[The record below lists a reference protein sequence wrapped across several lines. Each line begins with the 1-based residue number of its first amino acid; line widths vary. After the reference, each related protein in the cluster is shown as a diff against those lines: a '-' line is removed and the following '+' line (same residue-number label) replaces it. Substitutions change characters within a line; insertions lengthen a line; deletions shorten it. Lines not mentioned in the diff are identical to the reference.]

1 MFVRVK
7 RNTYGKNIREYLQ
20 IVETI
25 REGKRTKQ
33 RLICSLGR
41 LDKLQ
46 AGHSVEQLVS
56 SLSKFSKEVMVIQ
69 RQKEG
74 ALRAEWSK
82 AWGPVLIFDRL
93 WEECGLR
100 EIIARLADGRKHGF
114 DTERVVF
121 SLILNRILSPGS
133 ELATARWV
141 EDVYGDGFQSLEL
154 QHFYRSLDFLEANKE
169 NIEKELFFRSR
180 DLFDTHLDLVFFD
193 TASIY
198 FEGEGPGG
206 LAEYGHSKDHRSDR
220 KQIVVGVMMSREGVP
235 LACEFWPGS
244 TSDVKTLKKTTRIL
258 KERFRIGR
266 VILVCDRGMMREEN
280 VREVEESELDYIFG
294 VRMRLVKK
302 VREKVLSCCGR
313 YHAVADNLRV
323 KEVIL
328 QDTRYIICHNPEE
341 EEQDRKRR
349 EHIIRQLE
357 EKIATQGIK
366 GFMANRAYK
375 KFLIVKGKEVSL
387 DHKRIEEESRFDGKF
402 VLTTNTSLSSEE
414 VAVAYKSLWQIE
426 RVFRT
431 LKNVLEV
438 RPVYHWKP
446 ERVKAHIF
454 VNFLALYLMVRL
466 QKRLK
471 EVELK
476 PSWDEM
482 KRDLEAV
489 KAIKLELEGQPYLL
503 RTELRGVAHDV
514 FRAVGVRPPK
524 VVQPFSALK

>member
-1 MFVRVK
+1 MFVRIK
-7 RNTYGKNIREYLQ
+7 RNKYGKNIREYLQ

-25 REGKRTKQ
+25 RERKRTKQ

-46 AGHSVEQLVS
+46 AGRSVEQLVS

-69 RQKEG
+69 KQKEG
-74 ALRAEWSK
+74 SLRAEWSK
-82 AWGPVLIFDRL
+82 IWGPLLIFERL
-93 WEECGLR
+93 WEESGLR
-100 EIIARLADGRKHGF
+100 EIIVRLADERKHSF
-114 DTERVVF
+114 DIERVMF
-121 SLILNRILSPGS
+121 LLILNRLLSPGS

-141 EDVYGDGFQSLEL
+141 EEVYGDGFSSLEL
-154 QHFYRSLDFLEANKE
+154 QHFYRALDFLEAYKE
-169 NIEKELFFRSR
+169 KIEGELFFHSR
-180 DLFDTHLDLVFFD
+180 DLFDTHLDFIFFD
-193 TASIY
+193 TTSIY
-198 FEGEGPGG
+198 FEGEGPEG

-220 KQIVVGVMMSREGVP
+220 KQIVVGVVMSKEGVP

-244 TSDVKTLKKTTRIL
+244 TSDVKTLKKTIRVL

-280 VREVEESELDYIFG
+280 VREVEGSELDYIFG

-302 VREKVLSCCGR
+302 VREKGLSCGGR
-313 YHAVADNLRV
+313 YHSVSDNLRV
-323 KEVIL
+323 KEIIL
-328 QDTRYIICHNPEE
+328 EDTRYIICHNPEE

-349 EHIIRQLE
+349 EHIVRQLE
-357 EKIATQGIK
+357 EKIAKQGIK

-375 KFLIVKGKEVSL
+375 KFLIVKGKKVSL
-387 DHKRIEEESRFDGKF
+387 DHKRIEEEARFDGKF

-438 RPVYHWKP
+438 RPVFHWKS

-471 EVELK
+471 EAGLK

-482 KRDLEAV
+482 KRDLEAL

-503 RTELRGVAHDV
+503 RTEFRGVANDV

-524 VVQPFSALK
+524 VVQPFSDLK